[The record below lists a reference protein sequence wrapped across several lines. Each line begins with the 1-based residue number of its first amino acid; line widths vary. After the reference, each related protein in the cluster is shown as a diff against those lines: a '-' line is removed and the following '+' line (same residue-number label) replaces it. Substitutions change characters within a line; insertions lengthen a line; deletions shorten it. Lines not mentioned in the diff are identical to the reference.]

1 MTSTMCP
8 MSQGAAGFRGP
19 PVPLIL
25 VPVLIHLVRSSAD
38 PKMMAYLKEIS
49 KGGPIAI
56 AENAHR
62 VAQYALS
69 RVPSNV
75 LYWFTSRVLNLP
87 PDIAMRT
94 TEFLK
99 SRTELEEPFQIV
111 QDGSAE
117 TALASTQDIE
127 MRLEKL
133 ERDYQALQG
142 RHIESLRLLTEKPEL
157 LQVPVRWDDKM
168 I

>member
-1 MTSTMCP
+1 

-25 VPVLIHLVRSSAD
+25 VPVGIHLVRSSAD
-38 PKMMAYLKEIS
+38 PKMVAYLKEIS

-69 RVPSNV
+69 KVPSNV

-87 PDIAMRT
+87 PEIAMRT

-99 SRTELEEPFQIV
+99 SRTELEVPTEGESQEPLRIV

-117 TALASTQDIE
+117 TALASTQGIE
-127 MRLEKL
+127 RRLEKL
-133 ERDYQALQG
+133 ERDYQVLQE
-142 RHIESLRLLTEKPEL
+142 RHFESLRILTEKPEF
-157 LQVPVRWDDKM
+157 VPVPVC
-168 I
+168 